1 MKDHS
6 LGMDDKEFASLAQA
20 ALIRIQ
26 SGLEN
31 AGLDFETPGDGILKI
46 DFDDGSKMVINRH
59 GAAQEVWVAARSGG
73 FHFRPT
79 DGSWKDSR
87 DGEDLYVKLAEA
99 DRAAGWRG
107 SLVLNSAHL
116 VGLLPGHPACSLALL
131 LPSVALTLQSSVV
144 LAALARTNKWSAL
157 YPKTKHSHPNTISMA
172 CMYNGIVSLRIAS
185 ILIVN

>member
-87 DGEDLYVKLAEA
+87 DGEDLYVKLAKLIA
-99 DRAAGWRG
+99 LQGGAAP
-107 SLVLNSAHL
+107 LF
-116 VGLLPGHPACSLALL
+116 
-131 LPSVALTLQSSVV
+131 
-144 LAALARTNKWSAL
+144 
-157 YPKTKHSHPNTISMA
+157 
-172 CMYNGIVSLRIAS
+172 
-185 ILIVN
+185 